1 MGSQARRTELF
12 NVRKEVIQW
21 SGVELKSKECFR
33 WKFPL
38 ALKDDRHIE
47 QSVLAPEWT
56 IPKLYWTPTYIYRYQ
71 KCVLDLVTLTY
82 RAKCI
87 GPQLTFIV
95 YHKWVLDFIPLGYF
109 NVSSK
114 VYQSQS
120 EQPPKCIEPNLR
132 WGQAGLKGHQ
142 SEVGLRR
149 GPRHLSIY
157 IGINACV
164 TNAGRTNDKPGK
176 IGLLSTRLD
185 GWVSQP
191 KTAEQQMHF

>member
-1 MGSQARRTELF
+1 M
-12 NVRKEVIQW
+12 
-21 SGVELKSKECFR
+21 
-33 WKFPL
+33 
-38 ALKDDRHIE
+38 
-47 QSVLAPEWT
+47 
-56 IPKLYWTPTYIYRYQ
+56 
-71 KCVLDLVTLTY
+71 LDLVTLTY

-95 YHKWVLDFIPLGYF
+95 YHKWVLDFIPLGYS
-109 NVSSK
+109 NVSNK

-142 SEVGLRR
+142 SEVWLRR

-164 TNAGRTNDKPGK
+164 TNAGQTNAKPGK
-176 IGLLSTRLD
+176 IGLLTTRPMDAVWLSFAAKNSWATNAFLD
-185 GWVSQP
+185 SELLWRYDETESAP
-191 KTAEQQMHF
+191 ESEHLFSFETL